1 TQRVE
6 KAHDSFTAATHA
18 SRHQAAQDVSRPW
31 LAGKARPLA
40 REVTLPVALR
50 AKVNT
55 TLLFDGGAVSLPVLA
70 QRITRATGIPVH
82 VRPESLLPAE
92 AFVSRLE
99 VTGHAPLQSTA
110 PAVALDGGA
119 EPLARTLDRVA
130 AQLGVLWRY
139 ADDRLEF
146 YRTET
151 RAFDVRVLTLQAA
164 AEASLGLRSDASRQ
178 GFASTSSTELV
189 LPSQDL
195 LATVRARI
203 EPFLSRA

>member
-1 TQRVE
+1 
-6 KAHDSFTAATHA
+6 
-18 SRHQAAQDVSRPW
+18 
-31 LAGKARPLA
+31 
-40 REVTLPVALR
+40 
-50 AKVNT
+50 
-55 TLLFDGGAVSLPVLA
+55 PVLA

-99 VTGHAPLQSTA
+99 VTGHAPLQSSA
-110 PAVALDGGA
+110 PTVALDGGA

-203 EPFLSRA
+203 EPFLSRAGVVVRSEEHTSELQSRENLVCRLLLEKKNIGKSPWSARAPEGSAWNELPPYAPL